1 MSTPPLGS
9 PASPAAADAK
19 AGRRKLAIVIVVF
32 VVVMPCL
39 VLTGT
44 VGLLIYFGQ
53 RQQASRS
60 EAEKLELTCRFAD
73 KWTTSCHKLG
83 LHYLNG
89 TGGVTRDAAK
99 AAERFRKSCDLGYQG
114 SCSSLGY
121 LLARGEGVER
131 DVDRAVA
138 LYEQGCEK
146 AEKTACANLGRLLI
160 DGQAVQKA
168 ALREVVWVKSI

>member
-121 LLARGEGVER
+121 LLARGR
-131 DVDRAVA
+131 RRRA
-138 LYEQGCEK
+138 
-146 AEKTACANLGRLLI
+146 GRRPCRC
-160 DGQAVQKA
+160 
-168 ALREVVWVKSI
+168 ALRAGLREGRKDSVCQPWTTLDRRAGCSKRGSS